1 MTPNEARIIADFL
14 LPQIEQEV
22 QTTARVIAAVP
33 DERKDYCPHDTCMK
47 AGVLAQHIATADT
60 WFLESV
66 AAGQFGAYPKDAESA
81 VSSAE
86 LAKQYTE
93 TMLALAAKVK
103 QLSDEDLAKPV
114 TFYHMTMP
122 NVVYLQFLQK
132 HSVHHRGQLSTYL
145 RPMGSK
151 VPSIYGGSADEPFTA
166 AASDGK

>member
-1 MTPNEARIIADFL
+1 MTPTEAKVIADFL

-33 DERKDYCPHDTCMK
+33 DENKDYSPHDTCMK
-47 AGVLAQHIATADT
+47 AGTLAQHIALADT

-66 AAGQFGAYPKDAESA
+66 AAGEFGAYPSDTEMPS
-81 VSSAE
+81 SSAE
-86 LAKQYTE
+86 VASQYSDK
-93 TMLALAAKVK
+93 MLGLAAKVR
-103 QLSDEDLAKPV
+103 QMSGEDLARPV

-132 HSVHHRGQLSTYL
+132 HSIHHRGQLTAYL
-145 RPMGSK
+145 RPMGAK

-166 AASDGK
+166 SASEGK